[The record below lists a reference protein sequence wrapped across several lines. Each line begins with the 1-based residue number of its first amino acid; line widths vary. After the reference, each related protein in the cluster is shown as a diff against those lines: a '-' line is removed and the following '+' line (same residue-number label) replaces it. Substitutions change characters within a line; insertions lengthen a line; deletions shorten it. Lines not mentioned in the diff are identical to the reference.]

1 MVIRR
6 LKQEEHART
15 RALWEEVFQEDTKAF
30 LDYYYYIKTRDNQ
43 IFVIEEDGAIRSMI
57 HLNPYQVKVE
67 NRYFPSAYI
76 IAVATEKPYRSRGYM
91 GSPSAVFLTGNV

>member
-76 IAVATEKPYRSRGYM
+76 IAVATDKP
-91 GSPSAVFLTGNV
+91 